1 MRVLVVEDNAL
12 LRHHLKVQIQD
23 AGHQVDDA
31 EDAKEADYY
40 LNEHLPD
47 IAIVDLGLPDE
58 DGLSLIR
65 RWRSNDVSLP
75 ILVLTARESWQ
86 DKVEVLSAGADDYV
100 TKPFHIEEVM
110 ARMQALM
117 RRNSGLASQ
126 VISLPPF
133 QVDLSRR
140 ELSINDEVIKLTA
153 FEYTIME
160 TLIRNNGK
168 VVSKDSLM
176 LQLYPDAELRESH
189 TIDVLMGRLRKKFR
203 HNIRKKSLPP
213 FAAGATCSNCAD
225 EKITAS
231 FFPLSLRVRFLLAT
245 AAVVLVLSLAY
256 GMVALIG
263 YSVSFDKTTFRLLRG
278 ESNLFYTLA
287 KWENNKLH
295 VELPENIDKQS
306 PTMTLIYDENGQL
319 LWAQRDV
326 PWLMKM
332 IQPDWL
338 KSNGFHEIEAD
349 VNDTSLLLSGDH
361 SIQQQLQ
368 EVREDDDDAEMTHS
382 VAVNVYPATSRMPK
396 LTIVVVDT
404 IPVELKSS
412 YMVWSWF
419 IYVLSANLLL
429 VIPLLWVAALV
440 EFTPHRSPGKR
451 SPRTGRT

>member
-189 TIDVLMGRLRKKFR
+189 TIDVLMGRLRKKIQAQYPQEVITTVRGQERPQGSQQRLAPAHFEGG
-203 HNIRKKSLPP
+203 
-213 FAAGATCSNCAD
+213 AG
-225 EKITAS
+225 I
-231 FFPLSLRVRFLLAT
+231 
-245 AAVVLVLSLAY
+245 
-256 GMVALIG
+256 
-263 YSVSFDKTTFRLLRG
+263 
-278 ESNLFYTLA
+278 TLA
-287 KWENNKLH
+287 LADFRRTNAFR
-295 VELPENIDKQS
+295 P
-306 PTMTLIYDENGQL
+306 QL
-319 LWAQRDV
+319 LQAALGRFPAREDAQRDGEACSCRLLKNGKILDLEALELAGLAFGLDLARQRRDEDPEAARRRLAPLDPERRGLFLDQGLDARQLGCRQIAQHHAGFRFALLRFRCFHRYLCRRLV
-326 PWLMKM
+326 ATDDTYPLGKQLLA
-332 IQPDWL
+332 QPQSVRIVAGTEQSL
-338 KSNGFHEIEAD
+338 RPGKEHQVGENQQENGG
-349 VNDTSLLLSGDH
+349 T
-361 SIQQQLQ
+361 
-368 EVREDDDDAEMTHS
+368 
-382 VAVNVYPATSRMPK
+382 
-396 LTIVVVDT
+396 
-404 IPVELKSS
+404 
-412 YMVWSWF
+412 
-419 IYVLSANLLL
+419 
-429 VIPLLWVAALV
+429 
-440 EFTPHRSPGKR
+440 HRSASLSRHAEDASAIP
-451 SPRTGRT
+451 